1 VPLPPAYL
9 AVSNVFTA
17 LRLVPMS
24 DREKDIEIFA
34 LRHQISVLQRHSEP
48 PVPDA
53 NPQARRS
60 WPAARPGV

>member
-1 VPLPPAYL
+1 MPLPPAYL

-24 DREKDIEIFA
+24 DREKDIEILA
-34 LRHQISVLQRHSEP
+34 LLPQISVLQRHLEP
-48 PVPDA
+48 PAPDS

-60 WPAARPGV
+60 